1 MSKRLGGL
9 ALAVLFAGI
18 TTANA
23 CALPANVKNV
33 AVTTKITRMRLPMKA
48 DALRSPAELVLRN
61 IRFDAHPGT
70 QFHVFLERR
79 DDPAKRARVGT
90 LSFYMATKGKGST
103 NRSFDVSDELHQL
116 AATAAELGK
125 IDVVLEAT
133 SGRGGAT
140 KGTFDPDAKLTIGEV
155 GLRVRAK

>member
-1 MSKRLGGL
+1 MKRLGGL
-9 ALAVLFAGI
+9 ALAVMVAGV

-23 CALPANVKNV
+23 CALPAKTI
-33 AVTTKITRMRLPMKA
+33 AVTSKVTRMRLPVA
-48 DALRSPAELVLRN
+48 ANALQSPTELVLRN

-90 LSFYMATKGKGST
+90 LSFYMAKKGKGST
-103 NRSFDVSDELHQL
+103 SRTFDVSEELHQL
-116 AATAAELGK
+116 AATAADLAK

-140 KGTFDPDAKLTIGEV
+140 KGTFDPDSKLTIGEV
-155 GLRVRAK
+155 ELRVKAK